1 MGRVLAVALV
11 ALAAVALYATT
22 APAGQQAVTPKQFTA
37 LQKRVKT
44 LEGQEKQIVEA
55 IQLIATC
62 AFDQGAIPTTKAP
75 QYHVTATGETTDFY
89 VLTTNNKDCVDFINS
104 PALRNLLKRAHCP
117 RTPAAS
123 SACARARPGALRA
136 RRGV

>member
-44 LEGQEKQIVEA
+44 LESNQKQIIEA
-55 IQLIATC
+55 LGVVIHC
-62 AFDQGAIPTTKAP
+62 GFDQGAVATTKAP

-89 VLTTNNKDCVDFINS
+89 VLTTSDKDCADFINT
-104 PALRNLLKRAHCP
+104 PALRNLLKRVH
-117 RTPAAS
+117 
-123 SACARARPGALRA
+123 
-136 RRGV
+136 